1 MKYKI
6 IALLSQF
13 QQFGMVHRSY
23 GISSVSNAELADHLI
38 ANNVIIQKEEPAN
51 MRFVDRKGYVLTTQN
66 LPEILADLMNE
77 KGITQKQLAIKSGLS
92 QNTLRRCMDARLCV
106 SHFSLECL
114 LNALDKELVIVDKKE
129 SEENGR

>member
-38 ANNVIIQKEEPAN
+38 ENNVITHYSIEDAA
-51 MRFVDRKGYVLTTQN
+51 G
-66 LPEILADLMNE
+66 
-77 KGITQKQLAIKSGLS
+77 
-92 QNTLRRCMDARLCV
+92 TL
-106 SHFSLECL
+106 
-114 LNALDKELVIVDKKE
+114 KELGAKPIGDNKSTIRNDVF
-129 SEENGR
+129 